1 MSEQEQEYYSLHY
14 AANHKINNSK
24 RDSRLPLVPGEQINY
39 LAPISCKSVAKK
51 IQNEN
56 CCFFL

>member
-24 RDSRLPLVPGEQINY
+24 RDSRLPLVPGELFKFKPNIPIKYEQSDLY
-39 LAPISCKSVAKK
+39 LLSR
-51 IQNEN
+51 
-56 CCFFL
+56 